1 MELFL
6 REFIAKSKVNVI
18 IFRRGSKPQPKMKV
32 MEIYMQNQIQSEFF
46 IMDCWNFEKQLLHN
60 AIVSNCLVL
69 VTHKKIKYFVLQAR
83 KSNDDNANFV
93 IVILKQQ

>member
-6 REFIAKSKVNVI
+6 REFIAKSKENVI
-18 IFRRGSKPQPKMKV
+18 IFRRGSKPQTKMNI
-32 MEIYMQNQIQSEFF
+32 MEIYMQDEIQSEFF

-69 VTHKKIKYFVLQAR
+69 LTHKKVKYFVLQATPTNQIYR
-83 KSNDDNANFV
+83 F
-93 IVILKQQ
+93 